1 MYCKNCGNK
10 IEESSA
16 FCTKCG
22 MKIDLQNTKASD
34 YKNTPK
40 NNKKVIKKII
50 VIAALMIGFICL
62 VVGIKKT
69 NVTNSAREVAVA
81 STKYLMEGK
90 ISKYYKL
97 LAPPYK
103 EYMCG
108 RDGWYTDEDEFKKD
122 IEDLKNEKKQTMI
135 NDCGKPTK
143 MKYYVDYTI
152 ACDAEE
158 LNAVKSE
165 LARDYNYDPDDI
177 QDAMVVSITINATG
191 PNGQSNWTDKNS
203 CVKIH
208 GKWYVHRPGFE
219 SVD

>member
-10 IEESSA
+10 VDDDA
-16 FCTKCG
+16 VFCTKCG
-22 MKIDLQNTKASD
+22 IKFSQKNAKNIKINTKKFKAS
-34 YKNTPK
+34 
-40 NNKKVIKKII
+40 KKII
-50 VIAALMIGFICL
+50 LIVVLALVIILLML
-62 VVGIKKT
+62 TGIKRIGT
-69 NVTNSAREVAVA
+69 TGSAREVAVT

-122 IEDLKNEKKQTMI
+122 IEDLKDDKKQKMI
-135 NDCGKPTK
+135 SACGEPAK
-143 MKYYVDYTI
+143 MKYNVDYTI
-152 ACDAEE
+152 TCDAEQ
-158 LNAVKSE
+158 LNAVRSE
-165 LARDYNYDPDDI
+165 LARDYNYNPDDI

-191 PNGQSNWTDKNS
+191 PNGQSNWTDKNG

-208 GKWYVHRPGFE
+208 GKWYIHRPGFE
-219 SVD
+219 SVS